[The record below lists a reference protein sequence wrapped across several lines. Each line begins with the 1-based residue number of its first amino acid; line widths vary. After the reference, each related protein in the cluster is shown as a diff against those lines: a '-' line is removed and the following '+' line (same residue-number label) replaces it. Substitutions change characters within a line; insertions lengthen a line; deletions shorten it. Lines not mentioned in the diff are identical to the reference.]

1 MGSCVR
7 CENGKRW
14 AVSGYPVV
22 PAKYQGAVSFLHS
35 LLRKSQEQRS
45 TLTLPCMTLTLE
57 CVTLTLVWMSLTIVV
72 CDIDIAV
79 NNVGTL
85 VCDTHIGVDVAHHR
99 GV

>member
-1 MGSCVR
+1 
-7 CENGKRW
+7 
-14 AVSGYPVV
+14 
-22 PAKYQGAVSFLHS
+22 
-35 LLRKSQEQRS
+35 
-45 TLTLPCMTLTLE
+45 MTLTLE